1 MRSMYKTIYI
11 VYDTEDIS
19 VDYMQIFDEKD
30 LAESITQTLNETFN
44 TNAYAMTTAKVLL
57 TNKKGRPR
65 KDDNILWQ

>member
-19 VDYMQIFDEKD
+19 VDYMQIFDEKV

-44 TNAYAMTTAKVLL
+44 TDTYAMTTAKVLL